1 VKYTEMNQ
9 KAEFLGGAFAGGC
22 LVVFLIAVGFFILL
36 AYTL

>member
-1 VKYTEMNQ
+1 MNQ

-22 LVVFLIAVGFFILL
+22 LMVSLIGVGLFILL